1 MPAGRENNSENEEEE
16 AMDSERVRAIKRLL
30 FKTFKVPNQEGMRI
44 PDYQATL
51 EALFRFS
58 SN

>member
-1 MPAGRENNSENEEEE
+1 VPAGRENNSENEEEE
-16 AMDSERVRAIKRLL
+16 AIDSERIRAIKRLL

-44 PDYQATL
+44 SDYQASL